1 MKIPTFQGTFVQFRG
16 EKTLSKTLV
25 VWDFNF
31 STSRLFHTCR
41 IDNSGELLES
51 FLESFHEAVQ
61 GEVVWCDF

>member
-1 MKIPTFQGTFVQFRG
+1 MVAFQGTFVQFRG
-16 EKTLSKTLV
+16 GKTLSKTLV

-31 STSRLFHTCR
+31 LEVGCYTCR

-61 GEVVWCDF
+61 GEVVLCDF